1 MSTPADELAHDA
13 QWQRLDP
20 RMMFIQPVRE
30 VLKFLPV
37 LLGLFVAGQAS
48 SGFDVPWQLLG
59 IGLPVAL
66 GLMRYFTTSFRV
78 AEGRIEMRRGLLNK
92 HLLSARLDRVRTV
105 DLTASPIQR
114 AFGLTT
120 VRVGTGTVSTVGEDR
135 LDLDGLPT
143 DRARALREAL
153 LRTSAVQT
161 PVEADAI
168 SPERVLLRLDPAW
181 ARFAPLTSSGLVLGA
196 AALGVGS
203 QLLDGLGFFDNPS
216 VYVHYDEPD
225 SNWWLLVPVLLIGA
239 AVVFAV
245 LAVAAYLVNNWGFVL
260 TQTRIDGSWHLR
272 RGLFTT
278 RETSLDG
285 ERVGGVT
292 IGEPLGLRL
301 AGGARLSAI
310 VTGLGATQS
319 GSSVLVP
326 PAPRAVVSGVAAE
339 VLDTTEPVI
348 GALTQH
354 GPRARTRRFTRAL
367 VPTTVVALALVLAV
381 VIGDLWTGL
390 IGFSVLLLVA
400 AAALAA
406 DRARSLGH
414 ALTERHFVA
423 RSGSLYRRREVLET
437 RAVIGWNFQS
447 SWFQR
452 RAGLTTLVATTAGGS
467 QSCTAIDVPE
477 DEAVGVATAGVP
489 GLVEQF
495 ATDILPVTGT
505 PEGNHPEPQ

>member
-1 MSTPADELAHDA
+1 
-13 QWQRLDP
+13 
-20 RMMFIQPVRE
+20 
-30 VLKFLPV
+30 
-37 LLGLFVAGQAS
+37 
-48 SGFDVPWQLLG
+48 
-59 IGLPVAL
+59 
-66 GLMRYFTTSFRV
+66 
-78 AEGRIEMRRGLLNK
+78 MRRGLLNK

-153 LRTSAVQT
+153 LRTSTPET
-161 PVEADAI
+161 PVEADTTP
-168 SPERVLLRLDPAW
+168 PERVLLRLDPAW
-181 ARFAPLTSSGLVLGA
+181 ARFAPMTSSGLVLGA

-225 SNWWLLVPVLLIGA
+225 SNWWLLGPVLLIGA

-285 ERVGGVT
+285 ERVGGVS

-310 VTGLGATQS
+310 VTGLGGTQS

-339 VLDTTEPVI
+339 VLETTEPVI

-354 GPRARTRRFTRAL
+354 GPRARSRRFTRAL
-367 VPTTVVALALVLAV
+367 VPTAVVALALGLAV

-390 IGFSVLLLVA
+390 IGFSALLLVA
-400 AAALAA
+400 AAGLAA

-437 RAVIGWNFQS
+437 RAVIGWNFRS
-447 SWFQR
+447 SLFQR

-477 DEAVGVATAGVP
+477 DEAVGVAAAGVP

-495 ATDILPVTGT
+495 VAENLPVTGT
-505 PEGNHPEPQ
+505 PDGNHPEPQ